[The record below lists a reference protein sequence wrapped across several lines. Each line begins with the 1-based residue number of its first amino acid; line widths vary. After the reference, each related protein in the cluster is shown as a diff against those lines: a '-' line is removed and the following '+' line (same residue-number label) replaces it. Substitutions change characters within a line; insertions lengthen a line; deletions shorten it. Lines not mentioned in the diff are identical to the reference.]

1 MDPWLVIADPV
12 NDVRHN
18 QQYDGQLLI
27 DKISG
32 ICADQIWNDQQR
44 DTYQEE
50 AEDASAFSLR
60 KKRMT
65 AAARINNVFTIR
77 NVLSAYDCCEMGMA
91 ISAKSSIYE
100 WMNSKI

>member
-1 MDPWLVIADPV
+1 MIS
-12 NDVRHN
+12 
-18 QQYDGQLLI
+18 
-27 DKISG
+27 SG
-32 ICADQIWNDQQR
+32 IHIKR
-44 DTYQEE
+44 KLKMLRHFR
-50 AEDASAFSLR
+50 SA